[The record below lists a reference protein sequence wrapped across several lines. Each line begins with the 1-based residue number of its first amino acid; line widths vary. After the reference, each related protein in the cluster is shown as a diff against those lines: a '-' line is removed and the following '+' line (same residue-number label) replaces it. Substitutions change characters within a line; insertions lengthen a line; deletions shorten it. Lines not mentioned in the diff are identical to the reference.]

1 LWSSEIDKAN
11 EAHYNARVLQ
21 TVLELGMVGEF
32 FLVGFILI
40 LIMGGI
46 YVFRVM
52 PQQRDFVKRQ
62 TMARSL
68 VEGDEI
74 ITGGGVV
81 GKIRRMDTAAG
92 VAYVEIADGIEIRV
106 LTAAILDRYDPVEV
120 TKNANMGQQDL
131 STREA

>member
-1 LWSSEIDKAN
+1 
-11 EAHYNARVLQ
+11 
-21 TVLELGMVGEF
+21 MVGEF

-68 VEGDEI
+68 VEGDEV

-120 TKNANMGQQDL
+120 AKNANMGQQDQ